1 MRVVSPQELLA
12 APLPSELRPG
22 SKIAFAYTG
31 VRTTILEGNYPPGQT
46 LFPRQIEEQYSVS
59 NTSVQLILMRLAIE
73 GLVKVLPIRERS
85 SASFNEYRVADLSMR
100 SRMLSD
106 RRGDFVEDISK
117 GGYPAYKETLIL
129 KIQYAD
135 AEIARLLHITEGEQV
150 IYHRNLQKR
159 DRDTIVCI
167 NDTYF
172 PFWFAPL
179 MPELE
184 KPDSDIYQLMRRLGK
199 KPFWCRETVDV
210 VQATAVER
218 FLFGLSL
225 DDPAPML
232 KILRRSLDEEGRPLE
247 VQFLTDRG
255 DTYRLD
261 YSFPLYASGIPEVA
275 RDK

>member
-12 APLPSELRPG
+12 APLPPELRPG
-22 SKIAFAYTG
+22 SKIALAYTG
-31 VRTTILEGNYPPGQT
+31 VRTSILEGGSQTGQV
-46 LFPRQIEEQYSVS
+46 LLPRQIEEQYSIS

-73 GLVKVLPIRERS
+73 GLVKVYPIRERS
-85 SASFNEYRVADLSMR
+85 NASFNEYRIADLSMR
-100 SRMLSD
+100 NRMLSD

-117 GGYPAYKETLIL
+117 GGYPAYKETVLL
-129 KIQYAD
+129 KVQYAD
-135 AEIARLLHITEGEQV
+135 AEIAQLLHISEGEQV

-159 DRDTIVCI
+159 DNDTIVCI
-167 NDTYF
+167 NDSYF

-184 KPDSDIYQLMRRLGK
+184 KPDSDIYELMRQVGK

-210 VQATAVER
+210 AQASGVER

-232 KILRRSLDEEGRPLE
+232 KILRRSLDEEGHPLE

-261 YSFPLYASGIPEVA
+261 YSFPLYATGIPEA
-275 RDK
+275 LRDK

>member
-1 MRVVSPQELLA
+1 MRVTSPQELLA
-12 APLPSELRPG
+12 TPLPSELRPG
-22 SKIAFAYTG
+22 SKIASAYIG
-31 VRTTILEGNYPPGQT
+31 VRTGILEGRYRPGQI
-46 LFPRQIEEQYSVS
+46 LLPRQIEEDYGTS

-73 GLVKVLPIRERS
+73 GLVKILPIRERS
-85 SASFNEYRVADLSMR
+85 NASFNEYRTADLSMR
-100 SRMLSD
+100 DRMLSD

-135 AEIARLLHITEGEQV
+135 TEIAKLLHIEEGEQIV
-150 IYHRNLQKR
+150 YHRNLQKR
-159 DRDTIVCI
+159 DGDTIVCI
-167 NDTYF
+167 NDTYL

-218 FLFGLSL
+218 FMFGLSL

-232 KILRRSLDEEGRPLE
+232 KILRRSLDEEGNPLE
-247 VQFLTDRG
+247 MQFLTDRG

-261 YSFPLYASGIPEVA
+261 YSFPLYSSGIPEVV
-275 RDK
+275 RGQ

>member
-1 MRVVSPQELLA
+1 MRVVSSRDLLTA
-12 APLPSELRPG
+12 SLPSELRPG
-22 SKIAFAYTG
+22 SKIALAYTG
-31 VRTTILEGNYPPGQT
+31 LRTNILESYYQPDQV
-46 LFPRQIEEQYSVS
+46 LIPREIEKTYNVS
-59 NTSVQLILMRLAIE
+59 NTSVQLILMRLAME
-73 GLVKVLPIRERS
+73 GLVKVLPIQERS
-85 SASFNEYRVADLSMR
+85 NASFNEYHVADLSVR

-106 RRGDFVEDISK
+106 RRGDFVEDVSK
-117 GGYPAYKETLIL
+117 GGYPAYKETGIL

-135 AEIARLLHITEGEQV
+135 AEIARLLHVAEGEQV
-150 IYHRNLQKR
+150 VYHRNLQRR
-159 DRDTIVCI
+159 DKETIVCI
-167 NDTYF
+167 NDSYF

-184 KPDSDIYQLMRRLGK
+184 KPNSDIYQLMRRLGK

-218 FLFGLSL
+218 SLFGLSV

-232 KILRRSLDEEGRPLE
+232 KILRRSLDEEGNPLE

-255 DTYRLD
+255 DMYRLD
-261 YSFPLYASGIPEVA
+261 YSFPLYASGIPEAV

>member
-1 MRVVSPQELLA
+1 MRVVSSQELLA

-22 SKIAFAYTG
+22 SKLAVAYAG
-31 VRTTILEGNYPPGQT
+31 VRTSILEGGYQT
-46 LFPRQIEEQYSVS
+46 SQILVPRQIEEQYSIS

-73 GLVKVLPIRERS
+73 GLVRVHPIRERS
-85 SASFNEYRVADLSMR
+85 NASFNEYRVADLSMR
-100 SRMLSD
+100 NRMLSD

-135 AEIARLLHITEGEQV
+135 AEVASLLHITEGEQV

-172 PFWFAPL
+172 PFWLAPL

-199 KPFWCRETVDV
+199 RPFWCRETVDV
-210 VQATAVER
+210 AQATAVER
-218 FLFGLSL
+218 FMFGLSL

-232 KILRRSLDEEGRPLE
+232 KILRRSLDEEGNPLE
-247 VQFLTDRG
+247 AQFLTDRG

-261 YSFPLYASGIPEVA
+261 YSFPLYTSGLPEAV